1 MTGGSNLIRGALE
14 RPLNGTVTAHNT
26 VTGNGLAPDPRLIS
40 SAFAVDLAWDG
51 TGTGNCWAHNVAGT
65 QFPPAL
71 PGC

>member
-1 MTGGSNLIRGALE
+1 VRLPSVGLIALLAIA
-14 RPLNGTVTAHNT
+14 PLASAGEATPDDK
-26 VTGNGLAPDPRLIS
+26 NGLAPDPRLIS